1 MILDLS
7 GGKCE
12 VRGDCGGA
20 YPATA
25 PKLMVTKLGRFK
37 TAVGKTAF
45 VWSFPYVCPEPVL
58 AK

>member
-37 TAVGKTAF
+37 TAVGKTTF
-45 VWSFPYVCPEPVL
+45 F
-58 AK
+58 

>member
-45 VWSFPYVCPEPVL
+45 FGVFPMFVPSL
-58 AK
+58 SW